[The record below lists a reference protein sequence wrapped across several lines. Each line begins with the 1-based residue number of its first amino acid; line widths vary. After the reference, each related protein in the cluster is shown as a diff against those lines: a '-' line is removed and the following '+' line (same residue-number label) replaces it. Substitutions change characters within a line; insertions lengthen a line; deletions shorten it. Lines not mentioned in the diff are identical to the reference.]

1 MMAAITTID
10 PKVIRNHLN
19 TSLGV
24 IFIRFFFF
32 ACFFNIMFSRF
43 WNKHLVN
50 FPDGNKRDKA
60 RHYYIL
66 LNPGRGY
73 SLNENTL

>member
-10 PKVIRNHLN
+10 PRVIKNHRN
-19 TSLGV
+19 TRLGV

-32 ACFFNIMFSRF
+32 AFFFNIMLPGL
-43 WNKHLVN
+43 WNKHVVY
-50 FPDGNKRDKA
+50 FPDGNRRDKV

-73 SLNENTL
+73 SLNDNML